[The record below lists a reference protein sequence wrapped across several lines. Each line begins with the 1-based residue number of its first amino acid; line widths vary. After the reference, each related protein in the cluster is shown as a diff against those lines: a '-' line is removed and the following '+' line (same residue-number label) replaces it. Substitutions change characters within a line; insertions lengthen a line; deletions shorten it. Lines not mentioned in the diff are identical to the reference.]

1 MLPVLKILN
10 LNNLF
15 AHNMSLTDDH
25 DDDDLCAP
33 PGGGEEEELSLP
45 RASIN
50 KIIKEIV
57 ISLKVC
63 LLQFS

>member
-1 MLPVLKILN
+1 
-10 LNNLF
+10 
-15 AHNMSLTDDH
+15 MSLPDVHD

-33 PGGGEEEELSLP
+33 PGTTEEEELTLP

-57 ISLKVC
+57 NC
-63 LLQFS
+63 LQYFLNPKS

>member
-1 MLPVLKILN
+1 
-10 LNNLF
+10 
-15 AHNMSLTDDH
+15 MSLADDH

-33 PGGGEEEELSLP
+33 PGGNEEEELSLP

-57 ISLKVC
+57 SLRAIYIHC
-63 LLQFS
+63 LQIWYELNIF

>member
-1 MLPVLKILN
+1 
-10 LNNLF
+10 
-15 AHNMSLTDDH
+15 MSLADDH

-33 PGGGEEEELSLP
+33 PGGESEEELSLP

-57 ISLKVC
+57 NI
-63 LLQFS
+63 FIFYHNDNFR

>member
-1 MLPVLKILN
+1 
-10 LNNLF
+10 
-15 AHNMSLTDDH
+15 MSLVDDQ

-33 PGGGEEEELSLP
+33 PGGAEEEELSLP

-57 ISLKVC
+57 SLFI
-63 LLQFS
+63 LLE